1 MCSAIS
7 KIGLSLS
14 GLMTFCQFG
23 VYKFVAVVH
32 DEDVDDED
40 EDEVEDDCFVNDNVD
55 AIMMGAI
62 GDGVAGGEVSVGC
75 GGVGFDAA
83 EGFNVNEVDEDVGC
97 MKEKE
102 REIYS

>member
-14 GLMTFCQFG
+14 GLMTVCQFG

-55 AIMMGAI
+55 AIMIWTSLIFASSKKKNKNI
-62 GDGVAGGEVSVGC
+62 
-75 GGVGFDAA
+75 
-83 EGFNVNEVDEDVGC
+83 
-97 MKEKE
+97 K
-102 REIYS
+102 

>member
-14 GLMTFCQFG
+14 GLMTVCQFG
-23 VYKFVAVVH
+23 VYKFVAVVQ
-32 DEDVDDED
+32 DEDVDDD
-40 EDEVEDDCFVNDNVD
+40 EDEVEDDCFVNDNED
-55 AIMMGAI
+55 ATMMGAI
-62 GDGVAGGEVSVGC
+62 DDGVAGGEVSAGC
-75 GGVGFDAA
+75 GGGVDADD
-83 EGFNVNEVDEDVGC
+83 GVNVSEVDEDVGC